1 MKDALRTLMMVAMC
15 MLSFYCMCWYTELM
29 YKGDAP
35 INSCFMPFILYMA
48 GLTLSVIIPLFVTEY
63 LWKFFGLFK
72 IKI

>member
-1 MKDALRTLMMVAMC
+1 MKDFIRTLMMVAMC
-15 MLSFYCMCWYTELM
+15 VSSFLCMCWYSELM

-35 INSCFMPFILYMA
+35 INSCFVPFILYMA

>member
-1 MKDALRTLMMVAMC
+1 MKDAVRTLMMVAMC
-15 MLSFYCMCWYTELM
+15 ILSFYCMCLYTELM
-29 YKGDAP
+29 FKGDAP
-35 INSCFMPFILYMA
+35 INSCFVPFILYMI